1 MFPQGDIPLWVVDAL
16 ASVDIEVSTTLVRG
30 DASAMG
36 KDGEVVLKVEGEGEP
51 VGEE

>member
-16 ASVDIEVSTTLVRG
+16 ASVDIEVSTTLSREG
-30 DASAMG
+30 PNAATIE
-36 KDGEVVLKVEGEGEP
+36 GEVVLQVEGEGPP